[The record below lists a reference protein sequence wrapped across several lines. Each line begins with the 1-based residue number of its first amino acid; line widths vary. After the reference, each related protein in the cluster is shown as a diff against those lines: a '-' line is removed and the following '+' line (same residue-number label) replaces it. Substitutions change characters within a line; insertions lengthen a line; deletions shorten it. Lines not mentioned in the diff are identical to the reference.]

1 MGKRYH
7 HTNIRY
13 LFVTD
18 RLAAGDINI
27 KYCPTE
33 KMVADFYTKPL
44 QGKLF
49 RMFRN
54 LILNCVDTESESFYQ
69 STGNSK
75 TKSADIPIKAGVASH
90 ECVRRTTLCNLNI
103 RTYEYETRSIVKD
116 VWSNILAKLVA
127 LQKFKSDDT

>member
-75 TKSADIPIKAGVASH
+75 TKSADTPIKAGVASQ